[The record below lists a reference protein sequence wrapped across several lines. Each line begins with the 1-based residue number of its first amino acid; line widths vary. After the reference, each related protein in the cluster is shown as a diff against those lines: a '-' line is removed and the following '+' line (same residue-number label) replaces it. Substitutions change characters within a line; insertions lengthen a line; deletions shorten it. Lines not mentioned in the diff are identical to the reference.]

1 MAPLAASRMRR
12 LHEYLG
18 PGSGPRSPTSTA
30 ALSPDGSQS
39 ALSHCWTRIR
49 IQPATVFVL
58 LSLAFGAAIILVVP
72 PLRGPDEIA
81 HFLRIYSYT
90 RGELLPAAELD
101 GRKGIFIE
109 RELYTQLSFFK
120 DAGERF
126 ARNREQGLRFDEIMK
141 EYPHPG
147 GTLHD

>member
-58 LSLAFGAAIILVVP
+58 LSLAFGSAIILVVP

-101 GRKGIFIE
+101 GRKGIVVE
-109 RELYTQLSFFK
+109 RELYNQLHFFRAGKVGSTQ
-120 DAGERF
+120 RT
-126 ARNREQGLRFDEIMK
+126 EI
-141 EYPHPG
+141 
-147 GTLHD
+147 

>member
-1 MAPLAASRMRR
+1 MRRVDEYPEAASG
-12 LHEYLG
+12 LLSST
-18 PGSGPRSPTSTA
+18 PTA
-30 ALSPDGSQS
+30 ALSLEGSRS
-39 ALSHCWTRIR
+39 ALSHIWTRIG
-49 IQPATVFVL
+49 IQPATVFVS
-58 LSLAFGAAIILVVP
+58 LSLAFGLAIIFVVP

-81 HFLRIYSYT
+81 HFLRSYSYT
-90 RGELLPAAELD
+90 RGELLPAAEID

-126 ARNREQGLRFDEIMK
+126 ARNREQGLRYDEIMK